1 MKIKSRVIITV
12 LLTPILILSGCL
24 GQFDAE
30 KYIRGALKNIY
41 LGDPSEYM
49 EMVDIT
55 EEEAKEEYEQGIEIE
70 ADYFLQYYG
79 IDTVSEDVYQ
89 QIIDMYK
96 NIYQQ
101 AKFDVQEA
109 TRDGDAYLVEVLI
122 SPIDIILNSEND
134 IVAAIDEFAAT
145 ADPTEYTDNQVL
157 RDETAQIVIDTINRN
172 MPDLGW
178 MEEKSV
184 IVKVEKDAAGYY
196 GLSNDAVSMLD
207 QEMIAY

>member
-1 MKIKSRVIITV
+1 
-12 LLTPILILSGCL
+12 
-24 GQFDAE
+24 
-30 KYIRGALKNIY
+30 
-41 LGDPSEYM
+41 
-49 EMVDIT
+49 
-55 EEEAKEEYEQGIEIE
+55 
-70 ADYFLQYYG
+70 
-79 IDTVSEDVYQ
+79 
-89 QIIDMYK
+89 MYK

-172 MPDLGW
+172 MPNLGW
-178 MEEKSV
+178 LEEKSV